1 MSGLTVEDRAAEEQ
15 KLRDLAQQ
23 LRDLKAC
30 TAGAAHEAT
39 IESFASQADKF
50 ADLIRDAVTPELAAE
65 AAAKAATKSAS
76 WAELAEMLSYSIQVE
91 HETPEEALANMK
103 AAVEEAEAKM
113 RRTAEQ
119 LRAVADGGS
128 TSVFEA
134 IGAIATEAQ
143 RGLDEF
149 LAAETDEDKLEV
161 YGRVEESRTRWLA
174 NMETMQST
182 VADGGDGESNADT
195 EAPDPLEPAMEAC
208 VPEPSYGMSCN
219 TTGGGY
225 GGYGGYSSYGLGGG
239 CVSSAPTPITNA
251 IAEEE
256 DTATG
261 SAQSRVVVP
270 APPAL
275 SADITPKQAR
285 EQLLAYL
292 QNEEDGF
299 LVTLRKAVA
308 KVKEDERF
316 QGVHDDADKLLEQM
330 ELASGAVIP
339 EALVQDFS
347 DDVAGA
353 EDKLKATVEPMRK
366 AQWGGFYAKK
376 AGFTVRKYDLYVRK
390 GKMPKLAD
398 EHAELLECATVA
410 VDLGEFLRKEAQ
422 GAIMDS
428 VTGLVAA
435 TTTTR

>member
-1 MSGLTVEDRAAEEQ
+1 
-15 KLRDLAQQ
+15 
-23 LRDLKAC
+23 
-30 TAGAAHEAT
+30 
-39 IESFASQADKF
+39 
-50 ADLIRDAVTPELAAE
+50 LAAQ
-65 AAAKAATKSAS
+65 AASKSAS
-76 WAELAEMLSYSIQVE
+76 WAELADMLSYSIQVE
-91 HETPEEALANMK
+91 NETPEEALANMK
-103 AAVEEAEAKM
+103 AAVQEAEAKM

-134 IGAIATEAQ
+134 IGAIAAEAQ
-143 RGLDEF
+143 TGLDEF

-161 YGRVEESRTRWLA
+161 YARVEESRARWLA

-182 VADGGDGESNADT
+182 VAADGSESNADT

-208 VPEPSYGMSCN
+208 VPHEDSSSLSSCR

-225 GGYGGYSSYGLGGG
+225 GGYGNYGGYGSYSSFGLGGG
-239 CVSSAPTPITNA
+239 CVSSAPTPITDA
-251 IAEEE
+251 IAEDE
-256 DTATG
+256 DIPSG
-261 SAQSRVVVP
+261 STEARAAAVP

-275 SADITPKQAR
+275 GTDITPKEAR
-285 EQLLAYL
+285 EQLLVYL
-292 QNEEDGF
+292 QSEEDGY
-299 LVTLRKAVA
+299 LVTLRKAVK

-316 QGVHDDADKLLEQM
+316 QGVHDDAEKLLEQM

-339 EALVQDFS
+339 DALVFS

-376 AGFTVRKYDLYVRK
+376 AGFTIRKYDLYVRK
-390 GKMPKLAD
+390 GAMPKLAD

-422 GAIMDS
+422 NAIMDS

-435 TTTTR
+435 TTTAP